1 MSVTLFALLS
11 LASQAISRLFSFV
24 NVVNGAT
31 VAHLEK
37 LGVSVSQ
44 STSEILSRHPSSQ
57 MNHLLEPPQF
67 AVMGKATSLPP
78 PPNPKDVPAFGEE
91 PAYLKLPL
99 MDCIW

>member
-24 NVVNGAT
+24 NAVNGAT

-44 STSEILSRHPSSQ
+44 EY
-57 MNHLLEPPQF
+57 F
-67 AVMGKATSLPP
+67 
-78 PPNPKDVPAFGEE
+78 
-91 PAYLKLPL
+91 
-99 MDCIW
+99 